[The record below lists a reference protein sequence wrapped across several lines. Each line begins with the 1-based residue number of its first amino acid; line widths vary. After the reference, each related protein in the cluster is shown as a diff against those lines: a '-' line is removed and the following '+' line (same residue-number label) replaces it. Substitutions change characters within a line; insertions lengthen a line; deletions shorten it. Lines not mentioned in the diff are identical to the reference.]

1 MFVHFKPVEYDDLRE
16 QFVKDK
22 AAGLDVS
29 HYGHTPVVP
38 RDADSSVGSSISA
51 SEAEAKLNMH
61 KASYSKDKGGH
72 EHDQHDEETLKRHMD
87 NIDKEREEHSTA
99 EEAIEIKKQFLK
111 DKEKAPL
118 GGNNVENPDGRTALH
133 EAASNGE
140 YEEVVRLLGNQ
151 DTDMLN
157 ARDENGWQAIH
168 EATRSGSLEIV
179 K

>member
-22 AAGLDVS
+22 EAGLDVS
-29 HYGHTPVVP
+29 HYGHTPAVP
-38 RDADSSVGSSISA
+38 VTGGADASTLTA
-51 SEAEAKLNMH
+51 SEAEAKLNLH

-87 NIDKEREEHSTA
+87 NIDREREQKTEKTV
-99 EEAIEIKKQFLK
+99 EIKKMFLEA
-111 DKEKAPL
+111 KEKAPL
-118 GGNNVENPDGRTALH
+118 GGDNVENPDGRTALH